1 MAAEGV
7 EGQATVHIQAPPEK
21 VYAMI
26 SDVTRMGEWSPE
38 TYRCEWIDGAAGP
51 TAGARFKGSN
61 KRGIL
66 RWSTKPTVT
75 VADAGNEFTFEV
87 GAPGKEDTRWSYKLT
102 PKEGGTDLTESFES
116 LRYTLKRVPSTRI
129 SLPSIVTRNGRASS
143 CTTSNSVIRSYVAG
157 MPCVTSRSSWRTRSS
172 SPAARAF
179 TVAAAIAGP

>member
-38 TYRCEWIDGAAGP
+38 THRCEWIDGAAGP
-51 TAGARFKGSN
+51 TVGARFKGSN

-102 PKEGGTDLTESFES
+102 PKDGGTDLTESFES
-116 LRYTLKRVPSTRI
+116 LRYTLFFRIVSPPKRRKVQLQQGVERTLERI
-129 SLPSIVTRNGRASS
+129 KQ
-143 CTTSNSVIRSYVAG
+143 
-157 MPCVTSRSSWRTRSS
+157 
-172 SPAARAF
+172 AAEGSA
-179 TVAAAIAGP
+179 